1 MNYRKMTRPALVT
14 FATNTSAGV
23 AGGKVSEFLPAQ
35 NTAIADA
42 IADATTALAAADQT
56 ALDARTAALA
66 ATELANEKAATLVKL
81 LSELK
86 FAMRGVD
93 APPDQ
98 YDALGFTPP
107 DTVRSIVT
115 PQRPTD
121 LSATGFSYGVNQ
133 LVWTGNNPSGSVVY
147 AIEVKIGDTA
157 PYVLLTTATAQKW
170 KHEGVTPGQFYQYRV
185 RAQAAR
191 NLVSDWSNEAVVYG
205 SQPDAV

>member
-1 MNYRKMTRPALVT
+1 MPAR
-14 FATNTSAGV
+14 
-23 AGGKVSEFLPAQ
+23 Q
-35 NTAIADA
+35 RWRQRI
-42 IADATTALAAADQT
+42 
-56 ALDARTAALA
+56 
-66 ATELANEKAATLVKL
+66 ANEKTAALVKL

-93 APPDQ
+93 APPDQAPPDQ

-121 LSATGFSYGVNQ
+121 LSATGFSYGVNP
-133 LVWTGNNPSGSVVY
+133 LVWTGNNPSGSAVY

-191 NLVSDWSNEAVVYG
+191 NLVSDRSNETVVYG
-205 SQPDAV
+205 SQPDADQ